1 MKAYKTPS
9 EKHQEGVLFFS
20 LGFPPVFA

>member
-20 LGFPPVFA
+20 LEFQPVFA